1 MSLGTL
7 KDKLVPVFLF
17 IIAGVIVFFI
27 FNQSSKTR
35 ETVSI
40 PVITK
45 DLAAGVQVKDS
56 DIGMKEIGK
65 FNLDSGIIQKKGDI
79 VGKYVRHDLYKGR
92 FVYGSDITAETI
104 KTSIIHKIK
113 YGAVSFNTNLTK
125 AVGGLPKPGDWVEVR
140 IVRNNP
146 DTKRLEVLNYDE
158 LQAIKLISIQNA
170 AGEKVVQDKEKDKSV
185 VSVPVG
191 DSVEKPAIVTFDARP
206 EQVDA
211 LLEGEYGGQL
221 HMILI
226 PAANQDDKYQEKL
239 MPDRLKRADER
250 KKKEQAALNALAA
263 KSQQFSVPGGG
274 AVETKH

>member
-7 KDKLVPVFLF
+7 KDKLVPVFLL

-27 FNQSSKTR
+27 FNQSTKTR
-35 ETVSI
+35 ETVKI

-45 DLAAGVQVKDS
+45 DLAAGVQVRDS
-56 DIGMKEIGK
+56 DIGMKEVGK
-65 FNLDSGIIQKKGDI
+65 FNLDSGIVQKKEDI
-79 VGKYVRHDLYKGR
+79 VGKYVRHDLYKSR
-92 FVYGSDITAETI
+92 FVYKSDITAETL

-125 AVGGLPKPGDWVEVR
+125 AVGGLPKSGDWVEVR
-140 IVRNNP
+140 IVRNNL

-185 VSVPVG
+185 VSVSVG

-226 PAANQDDKYQEKL
+226 PAANQDDEYQEKL
-239 MPDRLKRADER
+239 MPERLKKAADR

-263 KSQQFSVPGGG
+263 KGQQSAVPGGG

>member
-35 ETVSI
+35 ETLSI
-40 PVITK
+40 PVIAK
-45 DLAAGVQVKDS
+45 DLAAGVQIKDS
-56 DIGMKEIGK
+56 DISMKDVGR
-65 FNLDSGIIQKKGDI
+65 FNLDSGIVLKKGDI
-79 VGKYVRHDLYKGR
+79 VGKYVKHDLYKNR

-125 AVGGLPKPGDWVEVR
+125 AVGGLPKSGDWVEVR

-158 LQAIKLISIQNA
+158 LQGIKLISIQNA

-226 PAANQDDKYQEKL
+226 PAANQDDRYQEKL
-239 MPDRLKRADER
+239 MPERLKKAAER
-250 KKKEQAALNALAA
+250 KKKEKAALDAPAA
-263 KSQQFSVPGGG
+263 KGQQSAVPGGG
-274 AVETKH
+274 TVETKH

>member
-79 VGKYVRHDLYKGR
+79 VGKYVRHDLYKSR
-92 FVYGSDITAETI
+92 FVYGSDITAESI

-226 PAANQDDKYQEKL
+226 PAANQDDEYQEKL
-239 MPDRLKRADER
+239 MPDRLKRAAER

-263 KSQQFSVPGGG
+263 KSQQSAVPGGG